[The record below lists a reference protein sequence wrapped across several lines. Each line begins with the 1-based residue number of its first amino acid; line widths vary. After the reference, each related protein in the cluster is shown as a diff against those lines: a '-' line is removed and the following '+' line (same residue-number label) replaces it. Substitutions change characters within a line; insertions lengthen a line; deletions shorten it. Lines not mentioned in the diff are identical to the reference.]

1 MKSYFFALCLLII
14 SVINP
19 IKAQDKDIMPFFS
32 YATFYS
38 PEQGS
43 YIETYLSI
51 LGKSVYFTNTTDNKY
66 QAQIELTYLI
76 KKEENIV
83 DFKKIVLNSPEL
95 TDTTNINFALVDL
108 QRFALDNGLYDIEL
122 KLIDLHSP
130 YGAIIIEESFSLEYT
145 TDSVAISGLQ
155 LIESFSKTTETG
167 LLSKSGYDLI
177 PLPINFY
184 PQSVNSLIFYVE
196 IYNTQLFGENEAYLI
211 KSYIEQYE
219 TKQVAANLQ
228 HFKRE
233 RTKDVTIYMHEFNIE
248 SLRSGN
254 YFLVVEVRDKNNEL
268 ITINKL
274 FFQRSNQVADDFYL
288 LTEAPIH
295 SFTNNYQSKVILAE
309 HIRSLLPIAS
319 ELERNFINKDILL
332 EDLETLQNFFYMF
345 WSERNAEEPEKA
357 WRQYEQEVIKVQNS
371 FATLIKKGH
380 ETDRGRVYLQYGSPN
395 SISKQEHEPNAYPY
409 EIWHYYSLNNQK
421 NRKFVFYN
429 RDLVTN
435 DYELLHSDAI
445 GELQNLQ
452 WQVKLHQRTFTTN
465 DPDLQRSDWGWGSRV
480 NDYWDNPR

>member
-196 IYNTQLFGENEAYLI
+196 LYNTQILGKDEAFLI

-219 TKQVAANLQ
+219 TKQVEQICN
-228 HFKRE
+228 
-233 RTKDVTIYMHEFNIE
+233 T
-248 SLRSGN
+248 
-254 YFLVVEVRDKNNEL
+254 
-268 ITINKL
+268 
-274 FFQRSNQVADDFYL
+274 SN
-288 LTEAPIH
+288 
-295 SFTNNYQSKVILAE
+295 
-309 HIRSLLPIAS
+309 AS
-319 ELERNFINKDILL
+319 ELK
-332 EDLETLQNFFYMF
+332 M
-345 WSERNAEEPEKA
+345 
-357 WRQYEQEVIKVQNS
+357 
-371 FATLIKKGH
+371 
-380 ETDRGRVYLQYGSPN
+380 LQYICTN
-395 SISKQEHEPNAYPY
+395 SILKVCVRV
-409 EIWHYYSLNNQK
+409 IISL
-421 NRKFVFYN
+421 
-429 RDLVTN
+429 
-435 DYELLHSDAI
+435 LL
-445 GELQNLQ
+445 
-452 WQVKLHQRTFTTN
+452 KLGIKTMN
-465 DPDLQRSDWGWGSRV
+465 
-480 NDYWDNPR
+480 